1 MAKNTAPQGFEYYY
15 NPITGKTILRP
26 IKGFSEEY
34 LSEST
39 FVPKKDTDAV
49 QEETEEKKGK
59 NSNLHSAK
67 REKNDEFYTRIEDI
81 VSELKHYKDAFK
93 DKVVYCPC
101 DKVFNLGRS
110 EFFNYFANR
119 FHQLGLKKL
128 ICTQYSPNGH
138 GYKKEVDFSENGI
151 KWEYSGEYEDGTTI
165 DESMVDTTFLRGN
178 GSFDSDEC
186 IELMKE
192 SDIIVTNPPFSL
204 FRLFIKQMIDLDK
217 KFIVIGNM
225 NAITYKE
232 IFPYI
237 KNNQLWVGYRSL
249 GSEFYFNIT
258 DEYKKEIV
266 KEKKE
271 GSGWKEIN
279 GIICGRVANAC
290 WFTNIEHNK
299 RKEGIYIDGNHY
311 SPEKYP
317 KYDNYDAIEVS
328 RVENIPCD
336 YDGVMGVPIS
346 FMDKFSPSQF
356 EIVWTTDRGGDGKLE
371 DLKNK
376 SWKGLWDSAFVNG
389 QKVYKRIFIK
399 KVCA

>member
-1 MAKNTAPQGFEYYY
+1 MAKNTAPEGFEYYY
-15 NPITGKTILRP
+15 NPITGKIILRP
-26 IKGFSEEY
+26 IKGFSKEY
-34 LSEST
+34 LSEET
-39 FVPKKDTDAV
+39 FVPKR
-49 QEETEEKKGK
+49 EEVETAETTENRGG
-59 NSNLHSAK
+59 NANLSTA
-67 REKNDEFYTRIEDI
+67 RNVKNDEFYTRIEDI

-128 ICTQYSPNGH
+128 ICTQYNPNGH
-138 GYKKEVDFSENGI
+138 GYKKEVSYSENGI
-151 KWEYSGEYEDGTTI
+151 KWEYNGEYEDGTII
-165 DESMVDTTFLRGN
+165 DESMVDITFLRGN
-178 GSFDSDEC
+178 GSFDSEEC

-204 FRLFIKQMIDLDK
+204 FRVFIKQMIDLDK

-237 KNNQLWVGYRSL
+237 KNNQLWLGYRSL

-258 DEYKKEIV
+258 DDYKTRIV

-299 RKEGIYIDGNHY
+299 RKEGIYLSETY
-311 SPEKYP
+311 SEEKYP

-328 RVENIPCD
+328 RVEKIPCD

-346 FMDKFSPSQF
+346 FMDKFCPAQF
-356 EIVWTTDRGGDGKLE
+356 EILGGYNYSRDYDGHTWNAK
-371 DLKNK
+371 
-376 SWKGLWDSAFVNG
+376 VNG
-389 QKVYKRIFIK
+389 KYVFKRILIK
-399 KVCA
+399 KISA

>member
-1 MAKNTAPQGFEYYY
+1 MAKNTAPEGFEYHY

-26 IKGFSEEY
+26 IKGFSKEY
-34 LSEST
+34 LSEET
-39 FVPKKDTDAV
+39 FVPKR
-49 QEETEEKKGK
+49 EEVETAETTESRGG
-59 NSNLHSAK
+59 NANLSTA
-67 REKNDEFYTRIEDI
+67 RNVKNDEFYTRIEDI

-128 ICTQYSPNGH
+128 ICTQYNPNGH
-138 GYKKEVDFSENGI
+138 GYKKEVEYSKNGI
-151 KWEYSGEYEDGTTI
+151 KWEYNGEYKDGTTI
-165 DESMVDTTFLRGN
+165 DESMIDTTFLRGN
-178 GSFDSDEC
+178 GSFDSEEC
-186 IELMKE
+186 IELMKCA
-192 SDIIVTNPPFSL
+192 DVIVTNPPFSL
-204 FRLFIKQMIDLDK
+204 FRSFIKQMIDLDK

-237 KNNQLWVGYRSL
+237 KNNQLWLGYRSL

-258 DEYKKEIV
+258 DDYKTRIV

-290 WFTNIEHNK
+290 WYTNIEHNK
-299 RKEGIYIDGNHY
+299 RKEGIYLSETY
-311 SPEKYP
+311 SEEKYP

-336 YDGVMGVPIS
+336 YNGIMGVPIS
-346 FMDKFSPSQF
+346 FMDKYCPEQF
-356 EIVWTTDRGGDGKLE
+356 EIVDARTCAYNDKQ
-371 DLKNK
+371 KNK
-376 SWKGLWDSAFVNG
+376 STYLIKDADGSING
-389 QKVYKRIFIK
+389 KPTYARICVRRK
-399 KVCA
+399 LS